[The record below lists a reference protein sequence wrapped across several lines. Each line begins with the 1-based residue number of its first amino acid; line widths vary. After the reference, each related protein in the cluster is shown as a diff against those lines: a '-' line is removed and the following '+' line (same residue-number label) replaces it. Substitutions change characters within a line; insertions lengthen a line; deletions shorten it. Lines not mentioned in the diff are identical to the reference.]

1 MIPQKFKLKKDVG
14 SIVFRAG
21 TQIVSINKE
30 TQISEELYNLC
41 CKFGKSHC
49 FDIMGEEK
57 GQKKSPLIS
66 QFPASLS
73 TLNEVS
79 TDESDLPLVPNKRL
93 EDVSIPQPKKRG
105 RPFKSKD

>member
-57 GQKKSPLIS
+57 GQKKSLSTS
-66 QFPASLS
+66 QFPAYLS
-73 TLNEVS
+73 TLNEVP

-93 EDVSIPQPKKRG
+93 EDASIPQPKKRG

>member
-21 TQIVSINKE
+21 TQIVSITKE

-57 GQKKSPLIS
+57 GQKKNPLAS

>member
-21 TQIVSINKE
+21 TQIVSITKE

-57 GQKKSPLIS
+57 GQKKNPLAS

-73 TLNEVS
+73 TLNEVP

>member
-21 TQIVSINKE
+21 TQIVSITKE

-49 FDIMGEEK
+49 FDVMGEEK
-57 GQKKSPLIS
+57 GQKKSLSKS

-73 TLNEVS
+73 TLNEVP

-93 EDVSIPQPKKRG
+93 EDVSTPQPKKRG

>member
-21 TQIVSINKE
+21 TQIVSITKE

-57 GQKKSPLIS
+57 GQKKNPLTS

>member
-21 TQIVSINKE
+21 TQIVSITKE

-57 GQKKSPLIS
+57 GQKKNPLAS

-73 TLNEVS
+73 ILNEVS

>member
-21 TQIVSINKE
+21 TQIVSITKE

-57 GQKKSPLIS
+57 GQKKSQLAS
-66 QFPASLS
+66 QFPVSLS
-73 TLNEVS
+73 ILNEVP

>member
-21 TQIVSINKE
+21 TQIVSITKE

-57 GQKKSPLIS
+57 GQKKNQLTS

-73 TLNEVS
+73 TLNEVP

-93 EDVSIPQPKKRG
+93 EDVSTPQPKKRG

>member
-21 TQIVSINKE
+21 TQIVSITKE

-57 GQKKSPLIS
+57 EQKKSLSTS

-93 EDVSIPQPKKRG
+93 EDASIPQPKKRG

>member
-57 GQKKSPLIS
+57 GQKKSLSTS
-66 QFPASLS
+66 QFPVFLS
-73 TLNEVS
+73 TLNEVP

-93 EDVSIPQPKKRG
+93 EDVSTPQPKKRG

>member
-21 TQIVSINKE
+21 TQIVSITKE

-57 GQKKSPLIS
+57 GQKKNQLAS

-73 TLNEVS
+73 TLNEVP

-93 EDVSIPQPKKRG
+93 EDVSIPQPKKKG